1 MLSVSWLWGFGLEI
15 SRGRV
20 VSPVCVTKEIN
31 EQVLV
36 DGVRAPT
43 TDGLGNGGN
52 MDIFNLARYAYSQI
66 IKIYPV
72 EIRIYIV

>member
-1 MLSVSWLWGFGLEI
+1 MPIACRSVSWLWGFGLEI
-15 SRGRV
+15 SRRRA
-20 VSPVCVTKEIN
+20 VSPVCVTKEIS

-52 MDIFNLARYAYSQI
+52 MDIFNLARYT
-66 IKIYPV
+66 P
-72 EIRIYIV
+72 